1 MENEHL
7 PFKFFK
13 PFLLVILE
21 FLEDLLIVLLHDANL
36 VFLVLILVNDV
47 LNFGLFALHFIPEVS
62 LLVVELVLQ
71 GQEML
76 VQRNSIS

>member
-7 PFKFFK
+7 PFEFFK

-21 FLEDLLIVLLHDANL
+21 FFEDLLIVLLHDANL

-47 LNFGLFALHFIPEVS
+47 LNFRLFALHFIPEVS